1 MRSCFVSRPGAVTCK
16 LYKHSDVIDRIV
28 YSVLSGKVRG
38 PLVSLPAIG
47 WDGSLYYMARLW
59 WCVDVAS
66 VWEYADV
73 RCVDTDARV
82 RGLSSRGGLTLRGCR
97 ERVARARAR
106 VVRLREAPTSQG
118 GRP

>member
-1 MRSCFVSRPGAVTCK
+1 MRSCFISRPGAATCK

-28 YSVLSGKVRG
+28 YSPGRYEALLSPFP
-38 PLVSLPAIG
+38 PL
-47 WDGSLYYMARLW
+47 DGTVPCMARLW

-82 RGLSSRGGLTLRGCR
+82 RGLSSREGVASEWHER
-97 ERVARARAR
+97 EH
-106 VVRLREAPTSQG
+106 G
-118 GRP
+118 W